1 MRSNELS
8 GPVVHEDDVGDIHTH
23 GRTRYSVLD
32 VFRDPRA
39 CFLRLSLKR
48 VAATIQY
55 WIDQFCRICWKCPPK
70 LCLSTNGRLTRSV
83 RVRDMAGKEGC
94 DPFSIRLPRCRC
106 IRQPLQVMGHMLLQ
120 GFVLFDACWC
130 IALCKAD
137 RFALLIDV
145 QQTELRIAVH
155 GRFQLLQIGFELVE
169 GILSLLHI

>member
-1 MRSNELS
+1 
-8 GPVVHEDDVGDIHTH
+8 
-23 GRTRYSVLD
+23 
-32 VFRDPRA
+32 
-39 CFLRLSLKR
+39 
-48 VAATIQY
+48 
-55 WIDQFCRICWKCPPK
+55 
-70 LCLSTNGRLTRSV
+70 
-83 RVRDMAGKEGC
+83 
-94 DPFSIRLPRCRC
+94 
-106 IRQPLQVMGHMLLQ
+106 MGHMLLQ